1 MLLLSVLL
9 GLVPGFAWLIFYL
22 SEDPHPEP
30 KRLIVYT
37 FIVGIASGFFTIII
51 EELFNAGTAAIGI
64 PSLTSISQAI
74 QNGMANAGGFGV
86 GTTTI
91 LQLIFLL
98 VGLAAIE
105 EFMKFGAAYFAV
117 GKSPE
122 LDEPIDAMIYM
133 IVAAL
138 GFATLENIGA
148 LTNIAAAA
156 ASGQGALLVNIF
168 ETVSLRFVGATLLHS
183 LTSAIVGY
191 HWGLGMVHKKV
202 PHYIISG
209 FIFATILHASFNYL
223 ILNYAPIGYSV
234 LFLLVIGFFVLNDF
248 EKLKVAPA

>member
-1 MLLLSVLL
+1 MLFLSMLI
-9 GLVPGFAWLIFYL
+9 GLVPGFAWLCFYL

-30 KRLIVYT
+30 KRLIVLT
-37 FIVGIASGFFTIII
+37 FFAGIAFGFFTVII
-51 EELFNAGTAAIGI
+51 EQMFNSAMSVISVAEF
-64 PSLTSISQAI
+64 SLIS
-74 QNGMANAGGFGV
+74 
-86 GTTTI
+86 
-91 LQLIFLL
+91 LL
-98 VGLAAIE
+98 GLAFIE
-105 EFMKFGAAYFAV
+105 EFMKFAAAYFAV

-148 LTNIAAAA
+148 LTNVASAA
-156 ASGQGALLVNIF
+156 ASGTLIATVF

-191 HWGLGMVHKKV
+191 QWALGLAKKQV
-202 PHYIISG
+202 AHYLMAGLII
-209 FIFATILHASFNYL
+209 AAILHACFNYL
-223 ILNYAPIGYSV
+223 ILNYADVGYSV

-248 EKLKVAPA
+248 EKLKTKHIG